1 MPNYAEIQSLLRSQS
16 EPVHFGRRWCEGPA
30 PGGGGGGCSTLDK
43 TEEILYDILFICSHI
58 DEMLFKINEF
68 F

>member
-1 MPNYAEIQSLLRSQS
+1 MLKSNHCCGASQS
-16 EPVHFGRRWCEGPA
+16 PYILVGDGVRVRLQ
-30 PGGGGGGCSTLDK
+30 GGEGGCSTLDK
-43 TEEILYDILFICSHI
+43 TEEILYDILIICSHI